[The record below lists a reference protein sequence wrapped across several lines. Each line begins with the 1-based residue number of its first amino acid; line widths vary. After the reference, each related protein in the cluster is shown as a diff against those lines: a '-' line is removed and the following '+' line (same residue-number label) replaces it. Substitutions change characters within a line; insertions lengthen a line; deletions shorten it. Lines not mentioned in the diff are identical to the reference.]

1 MACIYE
7 IYLDVLL
14 VNNFLMDVLNLFL
27 TGIFLRNSIHKSR
40 ILLAA
45 LFGSG
50 MGVICFLMLSSYHLY
65 RFIMYVPVPLG
76 MVCIAFLSRKHMA
89 QSIAFLIKNYVG
101 CFTFSILTGGCMQW
115 LNKSLFYGQHFYLA
129 MVLTAGIAVSASII
143 WRSRKERSRH
153 LYQVRLC
160 YHEHELL
167 LEAYY
172 DTGNLLIDPYVGKPV
187 SIIDKE
193 LLMPIFRE
201 DEPVVRLL
209 PFSSMGE
216 KNGLV
221 EALTVEE
228 LYIKEGKKER
238 QILQAVIALGSPSL
252 FQKKEYQMIL
262 NCHLL

>member
-1 MACIYE
+1 
-7 IYLDVLL
+7 
-14 VNNFLMDVLNLFL
+14 
-27 TGIFLRNSIHKSR
+27 
-40 ILLAA
+40 
-45 LFGSG
+45 
-50 MGVICFLMLSSYHLY
+50 
-65 RFIMYVPVPLG
+65 
-76 MVCIAFLSRKHMA
+76 MA
-89 QSIAFLIKNYVG
+89 QQKGEKPA
-101 CFTFSILTGGCMQW
+101 
-115 LNKSLFYGQHFYLA
+115 SL
-129 MVLTAGIAVSASII
+129 S
-143 WRSRKERSRH
+143 
-153 LYQVRLC
+153 
-160 YHEHELL
+160 
-167 LEAYY
+167 
-172 DTGNLLIDPYVGKPV
+172 YVGKPV

>member
-1 MACIYE
+1 
-7 IYLDVLL
+7 
-14 VNNFLMDVLNLFL
+14 
-27 TGIFLRNSIHKSR
+27 
-40 ILLAA
+40 
-45 LFGSG
+45 
-50 MGVICFLMLSSYHLY
+50 
-65 RFIMYVPVPLG
+65 
-76 MVCIAFLSRKHMA
+76 
-89 QSIAFLIKNYVG
+89 
-101 CFTFSILTGGCMQW
+101 MQW

-187 SIIDKE
+187 SIIVKE

>member
-7 IYLDVLL
+7 IYLDVLF

-27 TGIFLRNSIHKSR
+27 TGIFLRNPIHKGR

-45 LFGSG
+45 LFGSC
-50 MGVICFLMLSSYHLY
+50 MGVIGFLLLSSYGWY
-65 RFIMYVPVPLG
+65 RLIMYVPVPVG
-76 MVCIAFLSRKHMA
+76 MVATAFLSRKNMM
-89 QSIAFLIKNYVG
+89 QKGSFLLKNWMG
-101 CFTFSILTGGCMQW
+101 CFSFSILTGGCMQW
-115 LNKSLFYGQHFYLA
+115 LNKSLFYGEHFYLA
-129 MVLTAGIAVSASII
+129 MLMTTGIAVAASVM

-153 LYQVRLC
+153 LYEVRIC

-193 LLMPIFRE
+193 LLMPIFKE
-201 DEPVVRLL
+201 EEPVVRLL

-221 EALTVEE
+221 EAFTVEE

-238 QILQAVIALGSPSL
+238 QILQAVLALGSPSL